1 MRART
6 THPAAWMAL
15 AAAAALLSGACGD
28 SSSAKGSPATGTPAK
43 SSPAKKADEPKNVEE
58 PLPAIPPSKAAEPLP
73 FKDPAPPPAPPAP
86 IEAKPAPTD
95 PKPLPA
101 EEKKDPVA
109 TQANFHCDACG
120 KDATAS
126 ATAPAPTCCGVAMKA
141 KP

>member
-28 SSSAKGSPATGTPAK
+28 SGSAKGSPATGTPAK
-43 SSPAKKADEPKNVEE
+43 SSPAKKADEP
-58 PLPAIPPSKAAEPLP
+58 LPEVPPAKTTEPLP
-73 FKDPAPPPAPPAP
+73 FKDPAPPPAPPPAP

-95 PKPLPA
+95 PKPYAP
-101 EEKKDPVA
+101 EEKKPAVA
-109 TQANFHCDACG
+109 AQMNFHCDACG

-126 ATAPAPTCCGVAMKA
+126 ATAPAPTCCGTAMKA